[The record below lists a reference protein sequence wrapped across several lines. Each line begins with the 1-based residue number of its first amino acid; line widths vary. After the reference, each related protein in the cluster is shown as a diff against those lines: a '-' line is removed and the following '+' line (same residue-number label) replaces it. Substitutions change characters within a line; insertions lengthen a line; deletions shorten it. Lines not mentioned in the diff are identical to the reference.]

1 MDGNSNDNNK
11 NKDKYVE
18 LTPTRTIAHMTAERM
33 LLENAPLKEIS
44 RATGLPINAIRAIE
58 ATTDMSKAQKANA
71 NATAALGPL
80 EPIPPSPYPPKRKP
94 PSTLHLRVVPDD
106 ANAANPNPGASTNSA
121 LTAQAMPSPL
131 LAPQPYH
138 DDPSIPEYNSKRR
151 TRLIDKGLKR
161 AEEILDETVNTP
173 QDLRD
178 WSVAVL
184 NLGNLRRLEEGEAI
198 NRVEVIDNRRTLE
211 DKLAELAQ
219 SRIQAARII
228 ELPEQNYRE
237 VSND

>member
-1 MDGNSNDNNK
+1 
-11 NKDKYVE
+11 
-18 LTPTRTIAHMTAERM
+18 
-33 LLENAPLKEIS
+33 
-44 RATGLPINAIRAIE
+44 
-58 ATTDMSKAQKANA
+58 
-71 NATAALGPL
+71 
-80 EPIPPSPYPPKRKP
+80 
-94 PSTLHLRVVPDD
+94 
-106 ANAANPNPGASTNSA
+106 
-121 LTAQAMPSPL
+121 MPSPL
-131 LAPQPYH
+131 LAPQPYY